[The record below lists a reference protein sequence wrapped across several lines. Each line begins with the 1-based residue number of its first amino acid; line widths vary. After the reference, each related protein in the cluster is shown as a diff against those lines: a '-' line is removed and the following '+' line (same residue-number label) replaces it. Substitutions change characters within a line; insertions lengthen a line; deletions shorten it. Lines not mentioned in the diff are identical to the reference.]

1 MSRIAMLGE
10 ISASLAHQEEG
21 KRRRISVECTRGR
34 VNHAEVLF
42 VIVQDSGPGFPN
54 DDHERLFDAF
64 FTTKSE
70 GLGMGLAV
78 SRSIVRR
85 HGGELRARNTPEGPR
100 FEFYIQLTRPSITI

>member
-1 MSRIAMLGE
+1 
-10 ISASLAHQEEG
+10 
-21 KRRRISVECTRGR
+21 